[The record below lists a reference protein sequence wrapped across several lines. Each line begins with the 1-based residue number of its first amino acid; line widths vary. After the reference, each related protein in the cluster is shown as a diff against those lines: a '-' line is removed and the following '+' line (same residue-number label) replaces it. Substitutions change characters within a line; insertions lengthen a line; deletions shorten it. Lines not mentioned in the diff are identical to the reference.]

1 MDVAQRVNPFVGTE
15 AFNVAQVLGA
25 RRDNPFTIGTAV
37 VVPGAVGFVA
47 PAQDAIGYLDS
58 VRHVISP
65 GVKDR
70 FWYECRRIRKNS
82 KSVDEFRQFA
92 TLVKY
97 LIPISMSIN
106 NVSSALRR
114 LDLSDFEQKIYLSL
128 LREGRAPARVLAAR
142 TGITRPS
149 VYDQLK
155 SLIALNLVVELD
167 IEGKAEFAA
176 ADIKYLD
183 ALLADKIDR
192 LEQSREFLAEAIP
205 ALVDSIDTV
214 TPKLRFFEG
223 ADGVKQL
230 LKDIMWHDK
239 TTLQIIWPT
248 AEMDE
253 VFDSAFL
260 RWFDERRQ
268 KRTLAA
274 EVLFVGKS
282 RSAVPDLF
290 TTGPKDSAKNV
301 PATTSITMATIIYDS
316 KVASISSHA
325 EAFGF
330 IVESAE
336 FAKSERM
343 KFKALWG

>member
-1 MDVAQRVNPFVGTE
+1 MT
-15 AFNVAQVLGA
+15 
-25 RRDNPFTIGTAV
+25 
-37 VVPGAVGFVA
+37 
-47 PAQDAIGYLDS
+47 
-58 VRHVISP
+58 
-65 GVKDR
+65 
-70 FWYECRRIRKNS
+70 
-82 KSVDEFRQFA
+82 
-92 TLVKY
+92 
-97 LIPISMSIN
+97 MN
-106 NVSSALRR
+106 NISSALRR
-114 LDLSDFEQKIYLSL
+114 LDLSDFQQSIYLSL
-128 LREGRAPARVLAAR
+128 LTEGQAPARILAAR
-142 TGITRPS
+142 TSMTRPS

-183 ALLADKIDR
+183 ALLGDKIDR
-192 LEQSREFLAEAIP
+192 LEQSRAFLTEALP
-205 ALVDSIDTV
+205 MLADSLKTV

-223 ADGVKQL
+223 SDGVKQL

-248 AEMDE
+248 AKMDA

-268 KRTLAA
+268 KRGLLA

-282 RSAVPDLF
+282 VGAVPDLF
-290 TTGPKDSAKNV
+290 TTGPKDVAKNT
-301 PATTSITMATIIYDS
+301 PATTGITMATIVYDS

-330 IVESAE
+330 ITDSAE
-336 FAKSERM
+336 FAKSERV
-343 KFKALWG
+343 KFRALWGGWIV

>member
-1 MDVAQRVNPFVGTE
+1 ME
-15 AFNVAQVLGA
+15 K
-25 RRDNPFTIGTAV
+25 I
-37 VVPGAVGFVA
+37 
-47 PAQDAIGYLDS
+47 
-58 VRHVISP
+58 
-65 GVKDR
+65 
-70 FWYECRRIRKNS
+70 
-82 KSVDEFRQFA
+82 
-92 TLVKY
+92 
-97 LIPISMSIN
+97 
-106 NVSSALRR
+106 SSALRR

-205 ALVDSIDTV
+205 ALVNSIDTV

-223 ADGVKQL
+223 SEGIKQL

-248 AEMDE
+248 AQMDE

-268 KRTLAA
+268 KRSLSA
-274 EVLFVGKS
+274 EVLFVGKGKG
-282 RSAVPDLF
+282 AVPYLF
-290 TTGPKDSAKNV
+290 TTGPKDCAKTLPANV
-301 PATTSITMATIIYDS
+301 GISMATIIYDS

-336 FAKSERM
+336 YAQSERV
-343 KFKALWG
+343 KFRGLWNDLK

>member
-1 MDVAQRVNPFVGTE
+1 
-15 AFNVAQVLGA
+15 
-25 RRDNPFTIGTAV
+25 
-37 VVPGAVGFVA
+37 
-47 PAQDAIGYLDS
+47 
-58 VRHVISP
+58 
-65 GVKDR
+65 
-70 FWYECRRIRKNS
+70 
-82 KSVDEFRQFA
+82 
-92 TLVKY
+92 
-97 LIPISMSIN
+97 
-106 NVSSALRR
+106 
-114 LDLSDFEQKIYLSL
+114 
-128 LREGRAPARVLAAR
+128 
-142 TGITRPS
+142 

-205 ALVDSIDTV
+205 ALVGSIDTV

-223 ADGVKQL
+223 SEGVKQL

-239 TTLQIIWPT
+239 TILQIIWPT
-248 AEMDE
+248 TQMDE
-253 VFDSAFL
+253 VFVSAFL

-268 KRTLAA
+268 KRSLSA

-282 RSAVPDLF
+282 KSILPDLF
-290 TTGPKDSAKNV
+290 TTGPKDSLKTL
-301 PATTSITMATIIYDS
+301 PANSGITMATIIYDN

-336 FAKSERM
+336 FAKSERV
-343 KFKALWG
+343 KFKGLWGSGITN